1 MSNIQGVQVGPHL
14 HTLRGTT
21 NDSSFPCEA
30 LPQMLRHSPPDQ
42 CWSRE
47 TLGGW
52 AEGCQSLTERHR
64 AIAFLSYRTP
74 LTTFN

>member
-30 LPQMLRHSPPDQ
+30 LPQMLRHSPLT
-42 CWSRE
+42 SAGLARL
-47 TLGGW
+47 LGDG
-52 AEGCQSLTERHR
+52 QR
-64 AIAFLSYRTP
+64 AAKV
-74 LTTFN
+74 